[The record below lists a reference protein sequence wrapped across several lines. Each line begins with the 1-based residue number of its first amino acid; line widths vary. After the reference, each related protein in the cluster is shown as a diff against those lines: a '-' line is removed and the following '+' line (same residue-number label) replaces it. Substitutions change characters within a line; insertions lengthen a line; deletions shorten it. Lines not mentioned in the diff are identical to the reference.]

1 MSKNEKWKQIQFPR
15 TVKLQKSYMVSS
27 TGKVA
32 SYTGKASDADLLRLK
47 EIEGYKCISLRM
59 HGVKKSLFAH
69 RLVAE
74 AFLKPRTGKHT
85 FILHLDHDR
94 TNNTVSNLK
103 WATQAEQSAHRKN
116 SPQVKKAL
124 KNRVLV
130 GGVFSKVLTENKV
143 KKLKE
148 EIWDP
153 KRKKSLKKLAEHY
166 SISEMNI
173 YRIKNGEFWYRVK
186 VKNEPDSPKYLE
198 YVKALKHSKKK

>member
-15 TVKLQKSYMVSS
+15 AVKLQKKYMVSN

-32 SYTGKASDADLLRLK
+32 SYTDKPADAGLLQLK

-74 AFLKPRTGKHT
+74 AFLKPKSSRHT
-85 FILHLDHDR
+85 FVLHLDHNR
-94 TNNTVSNLK
+94 KNNSVDNLR
-103 WATQAEQSAHRKN
+103 WATQMEQAAHRKG
-116 SPQVKKAL
+116 SPLVKKAL
-124 KNRVLV
+124 KNRVLL
-130 GGVFSKVLTENKV
+130 GGVFSKVLTEAKV

-153 KRKKSLKKLAEHY
+153 KRKKSLKKLAEQY
-166 SISEMNI
+166 NISEMNI
-173 YRIKNGEFWYRVK
+173 YRIKSGEFWYRVK
-186 VKNEPDSPKYLE
+186 VKHEPDSPKYLE
-198 YVKALKHSKKK
+198 YVKALKQQKKN